1 MIDLAAGTAAP
12 PSVHK
17 AVIDTNVVI
26 SSFFGGKPRDVMNL
40 WRDGKLLLCLSDDIL
55 AEYLEVLARFESL
68 TASEARDLLDLFGD
82 PQTAIFVTL
91 RERIQEVVADPAD
104 NIFLECAVAAGAHAI
119 ISGDEHLLSLK
130 QFRDVRIVSPSDFL
144 ASAGDR

>member
-1 MIDLAAGTAAP
+1 
-12 PSVHK
+12 VHK

-26 SSFFGGKPRDVMNL
+26 SSFFSGKPRDVMNL

-82 PQTAIFVTL
+82 PERAIFVAP
-91 RERIQEVVADPAD
+91 RESIQEVVADPTD
-104 NIFLECAVAAGAHAI
+104 NIFLDCAAPAGAHAI
-119 ISGDEHLLSLK
+119 ISGDERLLSLK
-130 QFRDVRIVSPSDFL
+130 QFREIPIVSPSDFL
-144 ASAGDR
+144 ASAGDM